1 LRRTRGNHDP
11 DEGLD
16 RIVLDRPGIGRIL
29 VTHGHALDPINASPA
44 GRLGDAIS
52 RRFGRTALVRGAA
65 RFAEAA
71 ARAVAG
77 ERMLAVFRG
86 RCLRALRQGGFDA
99 GVFGHVHRPH
109 AVAGDPYVN
118 SGALHDDRL
127 EYAVLDGAGIRIER
141 LQPA

>member
-1 LRRTRGNHDP
+1 MIRAASK
-11 DEGLD
+11 E
-16 RIVLDRPGIGRIL
+16 
-29 VTHGHALDPINASPA
+29 ALDA
-44 GRLGDAIS
+44 
-52 RRFGRTALVRGAA
+52 ALKIRE
-65 RFAEAA
+65 F
-71 ARAVAG
+71 RAVAG

-99 GVFGHVHRPH
+99 GVFGHVHRAH

-141 LQPA
+141 LHP